1 MTTAQLS
8 LHTVTKRYG
17 ERTVLAD
24 VTLTVR
30 PGEKAGVIGDNGSGK
45 STLLGLLAGRIAP
58 DAGEATLAAPGGLG
72 HLPQSLDLPPQA
84 TVQDAVDAALAGLR
98 ALEAELRR
106 AESGLAA
113 AAPGA
118 RLDAALAAYGRL
130 VEEYE
135 ARDGYRADTRV
146 DAALAGLGLPA
157 LARERRLGTLSG
169 GERSRLA
176 LAAVLA
182 ARPEVLL
189 LDEPTNDLDDRAV
202 AWLEDHLRAHRGTV
216 VAVTHDRLFLERL
229 TTTVL
234 EVDAGRVTRHG
245 DGYEGYLAAKA
256 AERARMLRAYEE
268 WRAELARSRRLAEA
282 GATSLAAIPR
292 SQPLAVFGHGA
303 FRTRSRGHGAAGR
316 IRNAKER
323 VARLI
328 AAPVP
333 PPPQPLV
340 FRARM
345 AAGGSAASGTG
356 EEAGPAARGGGGRSG
371 RADPAASG
379 ETGRTAAGRGP
390 ADPATADAGRTA
402 GPPGAP
408 GATPA
413 AAAGGSAPVRPPAAP
428 AEPAVEPA
436 PAAELA
442 DVVVGDRLRVP
453 ALRLGAAERLLV
465 TGPNGAGKTTLMRVL
480 AGESAPDSGTVRV
493 PGRVGHLRQEETAW
507 PPGATVLRAFA
518 ADRPGTP
525 DEHAARLLSYGLFR
539 PADLRLRVGEL
550 SYGQRRRIDLARLI
564 AEPVDLLLLDEPT
577 NHLSPALVEELEQ
590 ALADYA
596 GALVVVTHDRRMRA
610 TFPGTR
616 LRLHAGTPQPAG

>member
-157 LARERRLGTLSG
+157 LARDRRLGTLSG

-245 DGYEGYLAAKA
+245 DGYAGYLAAKA

-282 GATSLAAIPR
+282 GATRLAAIPR

-323 VARLI
+323 VARLT
-328 AAPVP
+328 ANPVP

-345 AAGGSAASGTG
+345 AAGGSAAATG
-356 EEAGPAARGGGGRSG
+356 EEAGPAAPGG
-371 RADPAASG
+371 
-379 ETGRTAAGRGP
+379 AAG
-390 ADPATADAGRTA
+390 D
-402 GPPGAP
+402 
-408 GATPA
+408 
-413 AAAGGSAPVRPPAAP
+413 GSAPVRPPAVP

-590 ALADYA
+590 ALAGYA

>member
-17 ERTVLAD
+17 ERIVLGG

-45 STLLGLLAGRIAP
+45 STLLRLLAGRTGP
-58 DAGEATLAAPGGLG
+58 DTGGTTLVTPGGLG
-72 HLPQSLDLPPQA
+72 YLPQSLDLPPEA
-84 TVQDAVDAALAGLR
+84 TVQDAVDTALAELR

-106 AESGLAA
+106 AEAGLAA

-118 RLDAALAAYGRL
+118 PLDAALAAYGRL

-135 ARDGYRADTRV
+135 TRDGYRADTRV
-146 DAALAGLGLPA
+146 DAALAGLGLPG
-157 LARERRLGTLSG
+157 LARDRRLGTLSG

-176 LAAVLA
+176 LAGTLA

-202 AWLEDHLRAHRGTV
+202 AWLEDHVRAHRGTV

-234 EVDAGRVTRHG
+234 EVDGGRVTRYG

-256 AERARMLRAYEE
+256 AERARLVREYEE
-268 WRAELARSRRLAEA
+268 WRAELARSRRLAESA
-282 GATSLAAIPR
+282 ATRLAAIPR
-292 SQPLAVFGHGA
+292 AQPLAVFGHGA
-303 FRTRSRGHGAAGR
+303 FRRRGRTHGASVR

-323 VARLI
+323 VSRLT
-328 AAPVP
+328 ANPVP
-333 PPPQPLV
+333 TPPQPLV
-340 FRARM
+340 FQARLRSGGP
-345 AAGGSAASGTG
+345 AVPPAGGGGAAAAEGDEQG
-356 EEAGPAARGGGGRSG
+356 GPAARGAAATPAGGREPV
-371 RADPAASG
+371 A
-379 ETGRTAAGRGP
+379 
-390 ADPATADAGRTA
+390 ADAGQPGGGTPD
-402 GPPGAP
+402 GPD
-408 GATPA
+408 
-413 AAAGGSAPVRPPAAP
+413 P
-428 AEPAVEPA
+428 AEPVPA
-436 PAAELA
+436 AAELA
-442 DVVVGDRLRVP
+442 DVVVGDRLRLNS
-453 ALRLGAAERLLV
+453 LRLGSAERLLV
-465 TGPNGAGKTTLMRVL
+465 TGPNGAGKTTLLRVL
-480 AGESAPDSGTVRV
+480 AGELRPESGVVRV

-507 PPGATVLRAFA
+507 PPGVTVLRAFA

-525 DEHAARLLSYGLFR
+525 DEHAAQLLSYGLFR

-577 NHLSPALVEELEQ
+577 NHLSPVLVEELEQ
-590 ALADYA
+590 ALAAYA

-610 TFPGTR
+610 RFTGTR
-616 LRLHAGTPQPAG
+616 LHLDGGTPRPPE

>member
-157 LARERRLGTLSG
+157 LARDRRLGTLSG

-323 VARLI
+323 VARLT

-345 AAGGSAASGTG
+345 AAGG
-356 EEAGPAARGGGGRSG
+356 
-371 RADPAASG
+371 
-379 ETGRTAAGRGP
+379 
-390 ADPATADAGRTA
+390 
-402 GPPGAP
+402 
-408 GATPA
+408 PA
-413 AAAGGSAPVRPPAAP
+413 AAGTDGGSAPVRPPAVP

>member
-45 STLLGLLAGRIAP
+45 STLLRLLAGRTGP
-58 DAGEATLAAPGGLG
+58 DTGETTLATPGGLG
-72 HLPQSLDLPPQA
+72 YLPQSLDLLPRA
-84 TVQDAVDAALAGLR
+84 TVQDAVDAALAELR

-106 AESGLAA
+106 AESALAG

-118 RLDAALAAYGRL
+118 PLDGALAAYGRL

-135 ARDGYRADTRV
+135 TRDGYRADTRV

-157 LARERRLGTLSG
+157 LARDRRLGTLSG

-176 LAAVLA
+176 LAATLA

-189 LDEPTNDLDDRAV
+189 LDEPTNDLDDGAV

-234 EVDAGRVTRHG
+234 EVDAGRVTRYG
-245 DGYEGYLAAKA
+245 DGYDGYLAAKA
-256 AERARMLRAYEE
+256 AERARRLREYEE

-282 GATSLAAIPR
+282 AATRLAAIPR

-323 VARLI
+323 VARLT
-328 AAPVP
+328 ANPVP

-340 FRARM
+340 FRARPAVG
-345 AAGGSAASGTG
+345 AAAHREERGPGVPSADGGAAAQPGVVRDAT
-356 EEAGPAARGGGGRSG
+356 PAA
-371 RADPAASG
+371 
-379 ETGRTAAGRGP
+379 
-390 ADPATADAGRTA
+390 
-402 GPPGAP
+402 PPGAP
-408 GATPA
+408 D
-413 AAAGGSAPVRPPAAP
+413 
-428 AEPAVEPA
+428 PA

-442 DVVVGDRLRVP
+442 GVVVGDRLRVP
-453 ALRLGAAERLLV
+453 SLRLGAAGRLLV
-465 TGPNGAGKTTLMRVL
+465 TGPNGAGKTTLLRVL
-480 AGESAPDSGTVRV
+480 AGELRPDSGVVRV

-518 ADRPGTP
+518 GDRPGTP

-539 PADLRLRVGEL
+539 PADLRLRVREL

-564 AEPVDLLLLDEPT
+564 AEPVDLLLVDEPT

-590 ALADYA
+590 ALAGYA

-610 TFPGTR
+610 AFTGTR
-616 LRLHAGTPQPAG
+616 LELRAGTPQPPE

>member
-17 ERTVLAD
+17 ERVVLGD

-45 STLLGLLAGRIAP
+45 STLLRLLAGRTRP
-58 DAGEATLAAPGGLG
+58 ESGETTLVTPGGLG
-72 HLPQSLDLPPQA
+72 YLPQSLDLPPEA
-84 TVQDAVDAALAGLR
+84 TVQDAVDAALAELR

-106 AESGLAA
+106 AESGLAGA
-113 AAPGA
+113 AQGAP
-118 RLDAALAAYGRL
+118 LDAALAAYGRL

-135 ARDGYRADTRV
+135 TRDGYRADTRV

-157 LARERRLGTLSG
+157 LARDRRLGTLSG

-176 LAAVLA
+176 LAATLA

-234 EVDAGRVTRHG
+234 EVDGGRVTRYG
-245 DGYEGYLAAKA
+245 DGYDGYLTAKA
-256 AERARMLRAYEE
+256 AERARMLREYEE
-268 WRAELARSRRLAEA
+268 WRAELARNRRLAESA
-282 GATSLAAIPR
+282 ATRLAAIPR

-303 FRTRSRGHGAAGR
+303 FRTRSRAHGAAVR

-323 VARLI
+323 VARLTSN
-328 AAPVP
+328 PVP
-333 PPPQPLV
+333 APPQPLV
-340 FRARM
+340 FRARLES
-345 AAGGSAASGTG
+345 GG
-356 EEAGPAARGGGGRSG
+356 
-371 RADPAASG
+371 
-379 ETGRTAAGRGP
+379 
-390 ADPATADAGRTA
+390 
-402 GPPGAP
+402 PG
-408 GATPA
+408 
-413 AAAGGSAPVRPPAAP
+413 AAP
-428 AEPAVEPA
+428 AAGDGAAVADGGGTPAGPEPAAEV

-442 DVVVGDRLRVP
+442 DVVVGDRLRLSS
-453 ALRLGAAERLLV
+453 LRLGGAERLLV
-465 TGPNGAGKTTLMRVL
+465 TGPNGAGKTTLLRVL
-480 AGESAPDSGTVRV
+480 AGELRPDSGTVRV

-525 DEHAARLLSYGLFR
+525 DEHAAQLLSYGLFR

-550 SYGQRRRIDLARLI
+550 SYGQRRRIDLARLV

-590 ALADYA
+590 ALAGYA

-610 TFPGTR
+610 RFTGTR
-616 LRLHAGTPQPAG
+616 LHLNAGTPRPPE

>member
-17 ERTVLAD
+17 ERVVLGD

-45 STLLGLLAGRIAP
+45 STLLRLLAGRTRP
-58 DAGEATLAAPGGLG
+58 DTGEATLVTPGGLG
-72 HLPQSLDLPPQA
+72 YLPQSLDLPQEA
-84 TVQDAVDAALAGLR
+84 TVQDAVDTALAGLR

-106 AESGLAA
+106 AESGLAG

-118 RLDAALAAYGRL
+118 LLDAALAAYGRL

-135 ARDGYRADTRV
+135 TRDGYRADTRV
-146 DAALAGLGLPA
+146 DAALTGLGLPA
-157 LARERRLGTLSG
+157 LARDRRLGTLSG

-176 LAAVLA
+176 LAATLA

-202 AWLEDHLRAHRGTV
+202 AWLEDHLRAHRGTL

-234 EVDAGRVTRHG
+234 EVDGGRVTRYG
-245 DGYEGYLAAKA
+245 DGYDGYLAAKA
-256 AERARMLRAYEE
+256 AERARMLREYEE
-268 WRAELARSRRLAEA
+268 WRAELARNRRLAESA
-282 GATSLAAIPR
+282 ATRLTAIPR

-303 FRTRSRGHGAAGR
+303 FRTRSRTHGAAVR

-323 VARLI
+323 VARLTSN
-328 AAPVP
+328 PVR

-340 FRARM
+340 FRARLESGGPG
-345 AAGGSAASGTG
+345 AAPPGGSAAV
-356 EEAGPAARGGGGRSG
+356 
-371 RADPAASG
+371 
-379 ETGRTAAGRGP
+379 
-390 ADPATADAGRTA
+390 ADAGGTPA
-402 GPPGAP
+402 GPE
-408 GATPA
+408 PA
-413 AAAGGSAPVRPPAAP
+413 AEV
-428 AEPAVEPA
+428 

-442 DVVVGDRLRVP
+442 DVVVGDRLRLP
-453 ALRLGAAERLLV
+453 SLRLGAAERLLV
-465 TGPNGAGKTTLMRVL
+465 TGPNGAGKTTLLRVL
-480 AGESAPDSGTVRV
+480 AGELRPDSGTVRV
-493 PGRVGHLRQEETAW
+493 PGSVGHLRQGETAW

-525 DEHAARLLSYGLFR
+525 DEHAERLLSYGLFR

-590 ALADYA
+590 ALAGYA

-610 TFPGTR
+610 RFTGN
-616 LRLHAGTPQPAG
+616 RLHLDAGTPRPQE